1 MLPDRLTRRHLITFV
16 LLVAISGALL
26 MLDGS
31 GPVQEL
37 RNGVRFAMSPI
48 QDTLGDGTR
57 SMSSV
62 LGAISEVDTLRRE
75 NDELTAEVQQL
86 SEQLAGLEATRAEMK
101 KLEKLLGTKD
111 RLTTDDIRTVAAG
124 VSARQYTQF
133 ERKIT
138 LDRGAEANIREG
150 APVLSSGGAL
160 LGRVIDVGESW
171 ADVMLISDSQFLVAG
186 KDIRTSATGN
196 VIGRLSAP
204 LSMTQIKRSD
214 KMSEKDRIVTLGAR
228 LGGGFR
234 SVYPPNIPIGRVV
247 DIIDSAD
254 STVKTALLVPT
265 ADLEHIE
272 HVLVMTN
279 FRSPR
284 KPAADDEGD
293 G

>member
-1 MLPDRLTRRHLITFV
+1 MLRDGFTRRRLITFV
-16 LLVAISGALL
+16 VLVALSGMLL
-26 MLDGS
+26 ILDGS
-31 GPVQEL
+31 GPVREL

-48 QDTLGDGTR
+48 QDALGDGTR
-57 SMSSV
+57 SLSSV
-62 LGAISEVDTLRRE
+62 VEAITEVDTLRRE
-75 NDELTAEVQQL
+75 NDELTAEAQQMR
-86 SEQLAGLEATRAEMK
+86 EQLAGMEALQAEMK
-101 KLEKLLGTKD
+101 KLEKLLDARD
-111 RLTTDDIRTVAAG
+111 RLTTDDIKTVMAG

-138 LDRGAEANIREG
+138 LDRGSEANIREG
-150 APVLSSGGAL
+150 APVLSAGGAL

-171 ADVMLISDSQFLVAG
+171 ADVMLISDSNYLVAG
-186 KDIRTSATGN
+186 KDKRTGATGN

-214 KMSEKDRIVTLGAR
+214 KIAEKDLIVTLGAR

-247 DIIDSAD
+247 DIIDSAN
-254 STVKTALLVPT
+254 STVMTALLVPV

-279 FRSPR
+279 FRSSK
-284 KPAADDEGD
+284 KPADDESD